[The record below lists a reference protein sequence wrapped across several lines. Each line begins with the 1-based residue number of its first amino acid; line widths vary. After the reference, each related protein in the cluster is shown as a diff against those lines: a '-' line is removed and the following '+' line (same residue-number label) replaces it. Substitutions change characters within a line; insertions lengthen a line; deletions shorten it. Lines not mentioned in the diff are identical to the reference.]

1 MHPEEITE
9 EYLLTRAQE
18 VITLGNQFLKVFDRF
33 NKDMEPYEENVSAL
47 MEVDTRFI
55 NMEKEFLALWQRLI
69 IK

>member
-1 MHPEEITE
+1 MQPEEITE

-33 NKDMEPYEENVSAL
+33 NKDMEPYEENISAL
-47 MEVDTRFI
+47 MEVDARFI
-55 NMEKEFLALWQRLI
+55 NMEKEFLALTERLI

>member
-1 MHPEEITE
+1 MQPEEITE

-47 MEVDTRFI
+47 MEVDARFI
-55 NMEKEFLALWQRLI
+55 NMEKEFKLLTQRLI
-69 IK
+69 IR

>member
-1 MHPEEITE
+1 MQPEEITE

-47 MEVDTRFI
+47 MEVDARFM
-55 NMEKEFLALWQRLI
+55 NMEKEFKLLTQRLI
-69 IK
+69 IR

>member
-18 VITLGNQFLKVFDRF
+18 VITLGNQFLKVFDKF

-47 MEVDTRFI
+47 MEVDARFI
-55 NMEKEFLALWQRLI
+55 NMEKEFLALTQRLI